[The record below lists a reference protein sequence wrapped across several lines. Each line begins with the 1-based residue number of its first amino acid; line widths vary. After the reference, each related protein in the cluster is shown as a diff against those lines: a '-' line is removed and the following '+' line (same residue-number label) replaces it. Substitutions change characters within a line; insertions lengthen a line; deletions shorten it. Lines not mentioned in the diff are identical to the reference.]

1 MRTLLALLVVLSL
14 FPACN
19 ANRKADDK
27 AENSISESVI
37 NSTPQTEMV
46 TIKGGTFSMGSN
58 SGQPNEMPVHEVKVA
73 DFRLDKHP
81 VTVAE
86 FARFVKA
93 TSYQTD
99 AERFGDAGV
108 FNFQTQNWELKR
120 GANWRKPLGPDGESA
135 QDNHPVTQV
144 SWNDAQAYCL
154 WAKKRLPSEAE
165 WEYAARNA
173 GKTNT
178 LYSWGNEL
186 IVDGK
191 FKANVWQGNDISAVQ
206 GEDGFKFTSPVG
218 YFVVNQ
224 LGIADMGGN
233 VWNWCEDTF
242 AMYPGNN
249 ENYTVDPNSKV
260 MRGGSFFFDPALDK
274 SFTVTFRAPNTAETS
289 LFNIGFR
296 CAANV
301 E

>member
-1 MRTLLALLVVLSL
+1 MRILAISVVLVSML
-14 FPACN
+14 ACN
-19 ANRKADDK
+19 ANKKADDK
-27 AENSISESVI
+27 AESSISESEI

-46 TIKGGTFSMGSN
+46 TIKGGTFNMGSN
-58 SGQPNEMPVHEVKVA
+58 SGLPNEMPAHEVKVA
-73 DFRLDKHP
+73 DFRLDKYP

-93 TSYQTD
+93 TSYLTD

-108 FNFQTQNWELKR
+108 YNFQTQNWELKR
-120 GANWRKPLGPDGESA
+120 GANWRKPFGPDGEAA
-135 QDNHPVTQV
+135 QDDYPVTQV
-144 SWNDAQAYCL
+144 SWNDAQAYCK
-154 WAKKRLPSEAE
+154 WAKKRLPTEAE

-191 FKANVWQGNDISAVQ
+191 FKANVWQGVDINEIQ

-218 YFVVNQ
+218 YFGVNQ

-249 ENYTVDPNSKV
+249 EHYTVDPNSKV
-260 MRGGSFFFDPALDK
+260 MRGGSFFFDPALGK

-296 CAANV
+296 CAGNG